1 MVAGGA
7 AAAIPSLVSPLSST
21 RVVAESVRIGPAV
34 GMPGAPPTSIDGLR
48 QRITE
53 MENRLRQQPS
63 DAAAAVLLADALLR
77 QARAAVD
84 GRAANHAASILE
96 SVLKTDPGQ
105 YDALRLLGA
114 VRLSRHQFREALEI
128 GRRARDARPDD
139 AWNYGVIGDALLELG
154 EYDEAYNAFDRMV
167 ALRPSADAYA
177 RISYA
182 RELRGD
188 LAGALRVM
196 QMAADATPAHDVE
209 AKAWYVAHSGELQLR
224 IGKLVDAERE
234 FQRAAFFFP
243 NYPHAMVGLAKLKAA
258 RGDRAAAR
266 QDFLAQFG
274 RTPTLDLA
282 ARIGDLYK
290 DAGEDAQAE
299 HYYQIAEELAGPS
312 IAQTEPALAMFLTER
327 DRKLPEA
334 LRIAESVS
342 AMRHDIFTDDAL
354 AWALYKAGRIRE
366 ACAAARRALRT
377 GTVDPRIRE
386 HAAVICG
393 RAATGG

>member
-1 MVAGGA
+1 
-7 AAAIPSLVSPLSST
+7 
-21 RVVAESVRIGPAV
+21 
-34 GMPGAPPTSIDGLR
+34 
-48 QRITE
+48 
-53 MENRLRQQPS
+53 
-63 DAAAAVLLADALLR
+63 
-77 QARAAVD
+77 
-84 GRAANHAASILE
+84 
-96 SVLKTDPGQ
+96 
-105 YDALRLLGA
+105 
-114 VRLSRHQFREALEI
+114 
-128 GRRARDARPDD
+128 
-139 AWNYGVIGDALLELG
+139 
-154 EYDEAYNAFDRMV
+154 MV

-312 IAQTEPALAMFLTER
+312 IAQTEPALAMFLAER